1 MIFISPCLLREVD
14 YMFEETETTGILNLL
29 EAQKCNHGNTETIKS
44 LQETR
49 VLSFVRNFEN
59 YFLSSVV
66 G

>member
-14 YMFEETETTGILNLL
+14 CMFEETETTGILNLL
-29 EAQKCNHGNTETIKS
+29 EAQKCNGNTETIKS

>member
-29 EAQKCNHGNTETIKS
+29 EAQKCNHGSTETIKS

-49 VLSFVRNFEN
+49 V
-59 YFLSSVV
+59 
-66 G
+66 